1 MAKTTHT
8 AVARR
13 YFRKYY
19 RTYRYMPIANRINL
33 NYYVAKINLQ
43 AALIMANNSGGTS
56 GIGFRFA
63 NTGTWTN
70 VSESLVFITTL
81 RTLSEYIKYSNMFNE
96 VMLLGCKVISV
107 PTYRTVSKEVSGNS
121 FVGHLELYYNTD
133 PDHSDVNQQD
143 GMIINMNGKSQK
155 YWRNLDRHWYP
166 SQITSAQSGT
176 GLVNMGY
183 LQIGANDNSVLQSLS
198 PSFNLYITLYC
209 KFRKNRLNA

>member
-1 MAKTTHT
+1 MAKTTRK

-19 RTYRYMPIANRINL
+19 RLYTPIANRPNL
-33 NYYVAKINLQ
+33 NYYTAKINMQ
-43 AALIMANNSGGTS
+43 SALIMANNSGGTS

-63 NTGTWTN
+63 STGTWTN
-70 VSESLVFITTL
+70 ISETLVFIVGL
-81 RTLSEYIKYSNMFNE
+81 RTLSEYQKYCNMFNE
-96 VMLLGCKVISV
+96 VMLLGVKVVCV
-107 PTYRTVSKEVSGNS
+107 PTYRTVAKEVSGNS

-143 GMIINMNGKSQK
+143 GMIINMNAKSEK
-155 YWRNLDRHWYP
+155 YWRNIDRHWYP

-183 LQIGANDNSVLQSLS
+183 LQIGSNDNSVLQSLS
-198 PSFNLYITLYC
+198 PSFNLYLTLYC